1 MVVFAGSSKVQ
12 SHTQQAA
19 KKELLVNGAFK
30 QGTDHWKIEEAGAKG
45 ISVVTKA
52 GPKGIPALQ
61 LKVTKVGDKS
71 WQLQVY
77 HADLNIVKGK
87 TYKLS
92 FYVKALKPETITV
105 NCMQTHEPW
114 EHHGAAKEVAVTQ
127 QWKKETFT
135 FVGPWTDDNAR
146 ITFTNLGTTVGQTYW
161 FADCSL
167 RGDNK

>member
-1 MVVFAGSSKVQ
+1 MQSHFSKIISTAFLGLGTSLAVVVFAGSSKVQ

-92 FYVKALKPETITV
+92 FYVKALKPET
-105 NCMQTHEPW
+105 
-114 EHHGAAKEVAVTQ
+114 
-127 QWKKETFT
+127 FT